1 MHCFLHF
8 QCHISRT
15 VEIFWEKSVF
25 INSINTIANINWGLT
40 VCQVLYSILF
50 FKLYWDTID
59 IQCCVSLRYMKWWF
73 DVCIYCEMIT
83 TVRLVNT
90 PITSDSYHLC
100 MCECVYVVRLFKIYS
115 LINFQVYNTVLW
127 TIVNMWVHYSPELT
141 PLLTIRLHHLT
152 IFTHF
157 SKHPPQA
164 LATPNLISVSV
175 LFFFPHS
182 TYKRDNT
189 VFVFFY
195 HT

>member
-1 MHCFLHF
+1 M
-8 QCHISRT
+8 
-15 VEIFWEKSVF
+15 
-25 INSINTIANINWGLT
+25 
-40 VCQVLYSILF
+40 CQVLYSILF

-90 PITSDSYHLC
+90 SITSDSYHLC

-115 LINFQVYNTVLW
+115 LINFQVYNMVLW

-141 PLLTIRLHHLT
+141 PLLTISLYHLT

-164 LATPNLISVSV
+164 LAAPNLISVSV

-182 TYKRDNT
+182 TYKWDNT